1 MAPSLGT
8 SGDSR
13 IPRCGAIRPIPT
25 HGSARGHRSDGP
37 EHALG
42 VPFSEE
48 SWDESEVVLL
58 LAGCSGS
65 ARNLA
70 PKSPVVHFL
79 SLLILRMCAAL
90 LGTLRRSPAASHW
103 VWTTD
108 IRGRL
113 PVTDKNR
120 PCACPLFGFQACFRR
135 AE

>member
-25 HGSARGHRSDGP
+25 HGSARGHRPGGP

-65 ARNLA
+65 ARNRA

-79 SLLILRMCAAL
+79 SLLISGCAPSFRSEE
-90 LGTLRRSPAASHW
+90 RR
-103 VWTTD
+103 V
-108 IRGRL
+108 G
-113 PVTDKNR
+113 K
-120 PCACPLFGFQACFRR
+120 
-135 AE
+135 E